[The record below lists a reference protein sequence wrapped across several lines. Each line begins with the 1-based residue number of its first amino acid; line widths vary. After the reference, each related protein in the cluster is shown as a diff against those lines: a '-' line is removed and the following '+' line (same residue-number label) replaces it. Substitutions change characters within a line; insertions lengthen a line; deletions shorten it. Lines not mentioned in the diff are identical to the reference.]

1 LEMSSE
7 TWTEMIMTTITT
19 VEEAIMT
26 MEETMEEEEEET
38 FSRQILDRYICLFPC
53 KSTKSRVN
61 IAPWAFT

>member
-1 LEMSSE
+1 MEMSSE

-26 MEETMEEEEEET
+26 MEETMEEEEET